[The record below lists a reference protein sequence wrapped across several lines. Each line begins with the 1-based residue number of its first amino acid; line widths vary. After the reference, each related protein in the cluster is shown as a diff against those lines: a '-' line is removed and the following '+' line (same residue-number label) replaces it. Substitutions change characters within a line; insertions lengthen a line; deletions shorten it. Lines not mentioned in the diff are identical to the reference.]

1 MPLMTW
7 LLTGGAGF
15 IGAHV
20 VRALDK
26 ASMDVVVLDDLSTGI
41 REFLPSDVPLVEA
54 SILDTD
60 AVRKALT
67 EHDVQGVIHLAAFKY
82 AGVSVDEP
90 LSYYQNNIDGT
101 RSVLQAMADV
111 GVDRLVFSSSAAV
124 YGTPD
129 VDLVTEET
137 ATHPESPYGESKL
150 VGEWLVADVAR
161 ATGLRH
167 TSLRYFNVVG
177 TGGDGIYDVN
187 PYGLLPAVMKCLTDG
202 RTPVVNGT
210 DYPTRDGTCER
221 DYIHVV
227 DLAEAH
233 VVAAQRLAAGRDLSP
248 VYNLGRGEG
257 ATVLEMLDL
266 VRTASGI
273 GFEPE
278 LAGRRPGDPAR
289 IVASADRAAKD
300 LGWTARFGY
309 QEMVESAWATWRQVA
324 GRS

>member
-1 MPLMTW
+1 MTW

-20 VRALDK
+20 VRVLDK
-26 ASMDVVVLDDLSTGI
+26 AGMDVVVLDDLSTGI

-67 EHDVQGVIHLAAFKY
+67 GHDVQGVIHLAAFKY

-124 YGTPD
+124 YGTPY

-161 ATGLRH
+161 A
-167 TSLRYFNVVG
+167 
-177 TGGDGIYDVN
+177 
-187 PYGLLPAVMKCLTDG
+187 
-202 RTPVVNGT
+202 
-210 DYPTRDGTCER
+210 
-221 DYIHVV
+221 
-227 DLAEAH
+227 
-233 VVAAQRLAAGRDLSP
+233 
-248 VYNLGRGEG
+248 
-257 ATVLEMLDL
+257 
-266 VRTASGI
+266 
-273 GFEPE
+273 
-278 LAGRRPGDPAR
+278 
-289 IVASADRAAKD
+289 
-300 LGWTARFGY
+300 
-309 QEMVESAWATWRQVA
+309 
-324 GRS
+324 

>member
-1 MPLMTW
+1 MTW
-7 LLTGGAGF
+7 LLTGGAGY

-20 VRALDK
+20 VRALGR
-26 ASMDVVVLDDLSTGI
+26 AGMDVVVLDDLSTGF
-41 REFLPSDVPLVEA
+41 REFLPADTPLVEA

-67 EHDVQGVIHLAAFKY
+67 EHDVQGVIHLAALKY

-90 LSYYQNNIDGT
+90 LDYYRTNIDGT
-101 RSVLQAMADV
+101 RSVLAAMADA

-129 VDLVTEET
+129 VDLVTEGT

-150 VGEWLVADVAR
+150 VSEWLIADVAR
-161 ATGLRH
+161 ATGLRY
-167 TSLRYFNVVG
+167 TNLRYFNVVG
-177 TGGDGIYDVN
+177 TGGGGVYDIN
-187 PYGLLPAVMKCLTDG
+187 PYGLLPAVMKSLTDG
-202 RTPVVNGT
+202 RTPVVNGS

-233 VVAAQRLAAGRDLSP
+233 VAAAQRLAEGKDLGP

-257 ATVLEMLDL
+257 ATVLEVLDL
-266 VRTASGI
+266 VRSTSGI
-273 GFEPE
+273 DFEPE
-278 LAGRRPGDPAR
+278 MAGRRPGDPAR
-289 IVASADRAAKD
+289 IVASAELAAKE

-309 QEMVESAWATWRQVA
+309 PEMVETAWTTWLQVVE
-324 GRS
+324 RR